1 MPLPANYLNQ
11 PVPGY
16 MKTDASGLVLTVNG
30 KSMTVPVGATFSPE
44 TLETIR
50 GYLAAATDNLAYC
63 SYPVAPVIRICDQ
76 VLTIDP
82 ARLLDYVD
90 RELMEREDM
99 LRSLEK
105 KPQLIAEEYDAMD
118 GLESSARS
126 DPHPAREDP
135 GQCVREGGV
144 HMSLPIKAKVE
155 FDEEY
160 GAWIG
165 VCKDLAVSVDHDE
178 YEGCKELLKDEVLA
192 AFQKEFSSVEGKP
205 VKALKIRVE
214 KEVTTLTY
222 VISPDTQTRITEFK
236 IEVERPAPGE
246 SV

>member
-1 MPLPANYLNQ
+1 MRTQNPTFGLTVQKKNGGYQVQEVTGPVPLDLPANYLKQ
-11 PVPGY
+11 PVTGY

-82 ARLLDYVD
+82 ARLMDYVD

-99 LRSLEK
+99 LRNLEK

-118 GLESSARS
+118 GLESSLEVIRTL
-126 DPHPAREDP
+126 REKIL
-135 GQCVREGGV
+135 GNAF
-144 HMSLPIKAKVE
+144 AK
-155 FDEEY
+155 
-160 GAWIG
+160 
-165 VCKDLAVSVDHDE
+165 
-178 YEGCKELLKDEVLA
+178 EGCTCH
-192 AFQKEFSSVEGKP
+192 S
-205 VKALKIRVE
+205 R
-214 KEVTTLTY
+214 
-222 VISPDTQTRITEFK
+222 
-236 IEVERPAPGE
+236 
-246 SV
+246 